1 MNVSNRTIELDPD
14 FRRLM
19 KTKIRGTRT
28 RHVITF
34 NPNKAN
40 PGEIIYIDTPKLK
53 ADVCLVPGSLN
64 LMFDFKSK
72 NTKSWFQNNLSKL
85 LTKELTLKMAGE
97 VVFSNTGESIME
109 VYKDLW
115 RTPKERGN
123 LIEYGI
129 ANENMRKLISKDDS
143 GATSG
148 DEAKVS
154 DGLMFSVLGT
164 KQRIKLGKILED
176 HGLYAPYSMINNLQY
191 SITLPSASEI
201 MKAQSG
207 EAVEGYALENL
218 ELEYETIENQELA
231 NEATEIYE
239 TGKSLD
245 FDHVTLMKTTE
256 WDKDSTLINETIN
269 LPRRSMKAVV
279 LLFKSKTPSG
289 SEEYLYPNIQ
299 EVKVTIEGVPNS
311 VYSQGIP
318 KSRLHEEAGRLF
330 GRYHNC
336 EKTVPIRDFYKDQ
349 FACVVD
355 LRTYEDS
362 NVFGVGKKLVNTQ
375 SGVLLE
381 IKKLVT
387 TTNMLCKIFVVSDGM
402 LNIRNKNLER
412 VQY

>member
-1 MNVSNRTIELDPD
+1 MYVN
-14 FRRLM
+14 
-19 KTKIRGTRT
+19 
-28 RHVITF
+28 
-34 NPNKAN
+34 
-40 PGEIIYIDTPKLK
+40 
-53 ADVCLVPGSLN
+53 LN
-64 LMFDFKSK
+64 LIFDFKSK

-97 VVFSNTGESIME
+97 VVFSNTGESVME

-115 RTPKERGN
+115 KTSKERAN

-129 ANENMRKLISKDDS
+129 GSENMRKLISKDDS
-143 GATSG
+143 GAVVG
-148 DEAKVS
+148 DAEKVS
-154 DGLMFSVLGT
+154 DGLMFSILGS

-191 SITLPSASEI
+191 TITLPQASEI
-201 MKAQSG
+201 MKAQTG
-207 EAVEGYALENL
+207 EAVEGYTLENI

-231 NEATEIYE
+231 NDATEIYE
-239 TGKSLD
+239 VGKSLD

-256 WDKDSTLINETIN
+256 WDKDSTLVNETIN
-269 LPRRSMKAVV
+269 LPRKSMKAVV
-279 LLFKSKTPSG
+279 LLFKSKTPLG
-289 SEEYLYPNIQ
+289 SEEYLYPNI
-299 EVKVTIEGVPNS
+299 EGIKVTIQGVPNS

-318 KSRLHEEAGRLF
+318 KSRFHEEAGRLF

-336 EKTVPIRDFYKDQ
+336 EKTVPVRDFYKDQ
-349 FACVVD
+349 FVCVID

-381 IKKLVT
+381 IKKLAT
-387 TTNMLCKIFVVSDGM
+387 TANVVCKIFVVSDGM

>member
-1 MNVSNRTIELDPD
+1 
-14 FRRLM
+14 
-19 KTKIRGTRT
+19 
-28 RHVITF
+28 
-34 NPNKAN
+34 
-40 PGEIIYIDTPKLK
+40 
-53 ADVCLVPGSLN
+53 
-64 LMFDFKSK
+64 
-72 NTKSWFQNNLSKL
+72 
-85 LTKELTLKMAGE
+85 
-97 VVFSNTGESIME
+97 
-109 VYKDLW
+109 
-115 RTPKERGN
+115 
-123 LIEYGI
+123 
-129 ANENMRKLISKDDS
+129 
-143 GATSG
+143 
-148 DEAKVS
+148 
-154 DGLMFSVLGT
+154 MFSILGT

-176 HGLYAPYSMINNLQY
+176 HGLYAPYSMLNNLQY

-201 MKAQSG
+201 MNAQSG
-207 EAVEGYALENL
+207 EAVEGYSLENI

-256 WDKDSTLINETIN
+256 WDKDSTLVNETIN

-279 LLFKSKTPSG
+279 LLFKSKTPTE
-289 SEEYLYPNIQ
+289 SEEYLYPNI
-299 EVKVTIEGVPNS
+299 EGVKVTIEGVPNS

-336 EKTVPIRDFYKDQ
+336 EKSVPIRDFYKDQ

-362 NVFGVGKKLVNTQ
+362 NVFGVGRKLVNTQ

-381 IKKLVT
+381 IKKLAT
-387 TTNMLCKIFVVSDGM
+387 TANVLCKIFVVSDGL

>member
-1 MNVSNRTIELDPD
+1 
-14 FRRLM
+14 
-19 KTKIRGTRT
+19 
-28 RHVITF
+28 
-34 NPNKAN
+34 
-40 PGEIIYIDTPKLK
+40 
-53 ADVCLVPGSLN
+53 
-64 LMFDFKSK
+64 MFDFKSK

-97 VVFSNTGESIME
+97 VVFSNTGESVME

-129 ANENMRKLISKDDS
+129 ANENLRKLISKDDS

-148 DEAKVS
+148 SAEKVS
-154 DGLMFSVLGT
+154 DGLMFSILGT

-176 HGLYAPYSMINNLQY
+176 HGLYAPYSMLNNLQY

-201 MKAQSG
+201 MNAQSG
-207 EAVEGYALENL
+207 EAVEGYSLENL

-256 WDKDSTLINETIN
+256 WDKDSTLVNETIN

-279 LLFKSKTPSG
+279 LLFKSKTPTE
-289 SEEYLYPNIQ
+289 SEEYLYPNI
-299 EVKVTIEGVPNS
+299 EGVKVTIEGVPNS

-336 EKTVPIRDFYKDQ
+336 EKSVPIQDFYKDQ

-362 NVFGVGKKLVNTQ
+362 NVFGVGRKLVNTQ

-381 IKKLVT
+381 IKKLAT
-387 TTNMLCKIFVVSDGM
+387 TANVLCKIFVVSDGL